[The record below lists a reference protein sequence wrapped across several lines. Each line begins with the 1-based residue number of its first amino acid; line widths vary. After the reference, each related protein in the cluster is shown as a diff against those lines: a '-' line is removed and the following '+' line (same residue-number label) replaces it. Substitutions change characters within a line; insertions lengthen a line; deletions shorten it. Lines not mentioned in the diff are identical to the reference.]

1 MNRPSQIWAP
11 MSKPL
16 TVQHA
21 PAISMALL
29 AAGAVILVV
38 GLLDLLGDYFLEV
51 GPWGFWLVG
60 IGAVMMAIGIA
71 WFASYRINVRKFNKL
86 MEEKSKAAFVKR
98 LDDVEY
104 LAWRLPMGF
113 EERLA
118 VKKKDFG
125 VK

>member
-1 MNRPSQIWAP
+1 
-11 MSKPL
+11 MSKPY

-21 PAISMALL
+21 PAISMAIL
-29 AAGAVILVV
+29 AAGAVILAV
-38 GLLDLLGDYFLEV
+38 GLLDLLGNYFVEV

-60 IGAVMMAIGIA
+60 IGAVMMAIGAI

-86 MEEKSKAAFVKR
+86 MEEKSRAAFVKR

-104 LAWRLPMGF
+104 LAWRLPSAF

-118 VKKKDFG
+118 AKKKDFG